1 MPVETHIEKTILRQ
15 VTGDIDEVVAW
26 RSAITPL
33 GVTIFRPFTQ
43 GSLALL
49 RQPPSPKALRRSRKH
64 FGGQGN
70 PGL

>member
-26 RSAITPL
+26 RSAATPL
-33 GVTIFRPFTQ
+33 GLTIFRPFTQ

-49 RQPPSPKALRRSRKH
+49 RQKH
-64 FGGQGN
+64 FGGQATLGFEAQSRWD
-70 PGL
+70 